1 MHLSIRTNIFIFSFS
16 ISIIVS
22 VSLFILFTKK
32 IEIEL
37 NKSYNKSIKNQVD
50 SLVSGI
56 DGILESNNTSAYP
69 LTRESYS
76 NIVVNFVNNAAYNND
91 DNHGYYFLTMHDGI
105 QIATGSENKNLVN
118 NKVDTRTLID
128 LKGRN
133 FGLNLLNHSKS
144 NSQNN
149 NNPIF
154 TPYTYTKSELDKN
167 GRISTNQ
174 YNKISYARSFEN
186 LPWFVG
192 TGIYADGS
200 VNKVFSELNSSLL
213 KLTIFI
219 LFIISA
225 LSYIF
230 SAALTRP
237 IELLSR
243 EAKAIEDGEFSKWEV
258 INSNSKEVKKLTNSL
273 KNMTKVL
280 ERRTKDLEES
290 KTLAESAN
298 KAKSNFLANMSHE
311 LRTPLN
317 AILGYSE
324 MLQEEAQ
331 DLGHVDYIADLE
343 KINNS
348 GNHLLELINEI
359 LDLSKIESGKMN
371 LFIEKINIKTLIDD
385 VRRTV
390 EPLVRKNNNTLHI
403 NIDDSVDVMHADLT
417 KTKQLLLNLLSNAS
431 KFTENGDIYLD
442 LESDLIENKYY
453 IKFIIH
459 DTGIGIK
466 TEQMKNLFKEFS
478 QADNS
483 TTRKY
488 GGTGLGLV
496 LCKKFCEM
504 MGGEINVESEYG
516 KGSKFSV
523 IIPKAILGGKQAKA
537 LQKNYDNLSIYK
549 SETSERQN
557 TVLVIDDDS
566 NVRDMMYRN
575 LTKEGVNIA
584 FAKNGEEGI
593 KLAKQLQPSVITLDI
608 TMPNRDGWSIL
619 HELKGN
625 PELRDIP
632 VVLVTIVDDKE
643 KGYALGAADYLL
655 KPINWDNLVTVI
667 KKYAD
672 HINEDS
678 ILIVEDDSNAR
689 DIMSRIIS
697 EAGWKVIEASNGKE
711 ALNKIKS
718 GLPGLILLDL
728 MMPEMDGFEFMDEFR
743 SYSFGAD
750 VPVIIIT
757 AKDLTNSDRELL
769 SGRVSQILLKG
780 SYSLEDLLAEV
791 KKYLPINI

>member
-1 MHLSIRTNIFIFSFS
+1 MHLSIRTNIFIYSFS

-22 VSLFILFTKK
+22 VSLFILFTKN
-32 IEIEL
+32 IEKEL

-56 DGILESNNTSAYP
+56 DGILESNNTSAHP

-118 NKVDTRTLID
+118 NKVDTRKLID

-144 NSQNN
+144 NSQNI

-154 TPYTYTKSELDKN
+154 TPYTYTKSALDKN
-167 GRISTNQ
+167 GIISTNQ
-174 YNKISYARSFEN
+174 YNKISYARTFKN
-186 LPWFVG
+186 LPWFIG

-213 KLTIFI
+213 KLTLFI
-219 LFIISA
+219 LVIISI

-243 EAKAIEDGEFSKWEV
+243 VAKAIEHGEFSKWEV

-331 DLGHVDYIADLE
+331 DLGHVDYIPDLE
-343 KINNS
+343 RINNS

-371 LFIEKINIKTLIDD
+371 LFIEEININSMIDD

-403 NIDDSVDVMHADLT
+403 NIDYSVNIMHADLT

-431 KFTENGDIYLD
+431 KFTENGDIYLN
-442 LESDLIENKYY
+442 LKSDFIENKNY
-453 IKFIIH
+453 IKFIIS

-496 LCKKFCEM
+496 LTKKFCEM

-516 KGSKFSV
+516 KGTKFSV
-523 IIPKAILGGKQAKA
+523 IIPKEILGKQAKA
-537 LQKNYDNLSIYK
+537 PQKNYDKLSIYTNV
-549 SETSERQN
+549 TSEKQN
-557 TVLVIDDDS
+557 TVLVIDDDY

-584 FAKNGEEGI
+584 FALNGEEGI
-593 KLAKQLQPSVITLDI
+593 ELAKQLKPSVITLDI

-619 HELKGN
+619 NELKGN

-655 KPINWDNLVTVI
+655 KPINWDNLVTVV

-672 HINEDS
+672 QINEDS
-678 ILIVEDDSNAR
+678 ILIVEDDPNAR

-711 ALNKIKS
+711 ALRKIKS

-728 MMPEMDGFEFMDEFR
+728 MMPEMDGFEFMDKFR

-791 KKYLPINI
+791 KRYLPINI